1 MNKLIFEH
9 PLNEKIRG
17 YLRLEYLDQQLQ
29 ANLDDDH
36 QARCFDPLFSLC
48 ELTERCDYRG
58 EVLKDLDKQLA
69 QWSSDDIPIIDI
81 LPDPIAALKES
92 RNKLKIAERPGIR
105 IKHDRF
111 LSTLRQRYNMPGAC
125 CNFDLPQLHFWL
137 EKPWIQRQEEYKTW
151 KSQFSD
157 LLTPITQLLAITRQQ
172 SHYEEHSASDGF
184 FQAHSEHPLS
194 LVRIKIDPTH
204 QCYPTISGHKNRYA
218 IHFMQVDNQKHA
230 SENIPFNLAACP

>member
-1 MNKLIFEH
+1 MNTLIFEH

-17 YLRLEYLDQQLQ
+17 YLRLEYLDQQLEQ
-29 ANLDDDH
+29 NLAEDH

-58 EVLKDLDKQLA
+58 EVLKDLDRQLA
-69 QWSSDDIPIIDI
+69 QWSMNNAPTLDSI
-81 LPDPIAALKES
+81 PDPVTSLKES
-92 RNKLKIAERPGIR
+92 RNKLKLAPRPGIQ
-105 IKHDRF
+105 IKNDRF

-137 EKPWIQRQEEYKTW
+137 EKPWEQRQMEYRGW
-151 KSQFSD
+151 KEQFSD
-157 LLTPITQLLAITRQQ
+157 LLTPIKLLLTLTRHA
-172 SHYEEHSASDGF
+172 SHYKECSAHDGF

-194 LVRIKIDPTH
+194 LVRIKLDPND

-218 IHFMQVDNQKHA
+218 IHFMQFDNQKHA
-230 SENIPFNLAACP
+230 SENIPFQLATC

>member
-1 MNKLIFEH
+1 MNTLIFEH

-29 ANLDDDH
+29 QNLEEDH

-48 ELTERCDYRG
+48 ELTERCDYSG
-58 EVLKDLDKQLA
+58 EVLKDLDRQLA
-69 QWSSDDIPIIDI
+69 QWSIESVPVMDTI
-81 LPDPIAALKES
+81 PDPIATLKES
-92 RNKLKIAERPGIR
+92 RNKLKLAQRPGLN

-137 EKPWIQRQEEYKTW
+137 EKPWEQRQLEYLSW
-151 KSQFSD
+151 KAQFSD
-157 LLTPITQLLAITRQQ
+157 LLTPIKLLLAITRQSSQ
-172 SHYEEHSASDGF
+172 YKECSAHDGF

-194 LVRIKIDPTH
+194 LVRIKLSQKN

-218 IHFMQVDNQKHA
+218 IHFMQFDSQKHA
-230 SENIPFNLAACP
+230 NENIPFQLATC